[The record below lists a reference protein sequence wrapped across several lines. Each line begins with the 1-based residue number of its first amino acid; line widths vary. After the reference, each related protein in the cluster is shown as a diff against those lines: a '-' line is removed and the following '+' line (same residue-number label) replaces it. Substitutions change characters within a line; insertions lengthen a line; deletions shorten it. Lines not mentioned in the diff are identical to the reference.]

1 MTLLKFKQAPVSQA
15 FPALN
20 NIFDLFDNSIH
31 AGFRNWVT
39 PAVNIVALKDK
50 YELHVAAPGLHKEDF
65 KVNIEGDQIT
75 ISAELKTETE
85 QKEEN
90 YSHREFKFSS
100 FKRRFTL
107 PQNVNSDEINA
118 TYENGVLKLTIPFLQ
133 EEKSKTRE
141 INIA

>member
-39 PAVNIVALKDK
+39 PAVNIIALKDK
-50 YELHVAAPGLHKEDF
+50 YELQVAAPGLRKEDF
-65 KVNIEGDQIT
+65 KINIEGDEIT
-75 ISAELKTETE
+75 LSAELKTESE
-85 QKEEN
+85 QKDIN
-90 YSHREFKFSS
+90 YSHREFQFSS

-107 PQNVNSDEINA
+107 PQNVNTDEINA
-118 TYENGVLKLTIPFLQ
+118 SYENGVLKLTIPVMQ

-141 INIA
+141 ISIA